1 MFWLFK
7 IQRKENGLTSTWG
20 EIISLLLLYYI
31 GKIEEVVKE
40 GIEKGEIKEG
50 NSGIIASEIFAFTC
64 AGFMFKIKSG
74 LPLDIKEMCIEFDKM
89 IYGLKREK

>member
-1 MFWLFK
+1 MKKAKLK
-7 IQRKENGLTSTWG
+7 KE
-20 EIISLLLLYYI
+20 
-31 GKIEEVVKE
+31 
-40 GIEKGEIKEG
+40 

-89 IYGLKREK
+89 IYGLKKREINSKREIKMGKEYMSILK